1 MKKLTF
7 LEILKAGGIAGVI
20 SAIINAI
27 LFYIAN
33 SSGIITDDILLPA
46 NNEPMTVVPIVLSS
60 LIPSILGAI
69 VYYFIQKY
77 STSGLKVFQI
87 ISVVLL
93 FVSFVNPFM
102 IPNVTA
108 AYAIA
113 LNIMH
118 IVVVASLLFFFS
130 KLNQPA

>member
-7 LEILKAGGIAGVI
+7 LEILKAGGIAGVV

-27 LFYIAN
+27 LFYISKSA
-33 SSGIITDDILLPA
+33 GIITDYILLPA

-77 STSGLKVFQI
+77 SNSGLKIFQI

-118 IVVVASLLFFFS
+118 IVVVASLLFFLS